1 MKTFRCIFCLGNFI
15 VRQAQEEI
23 EDHKDRLKL
32 HNGKRPKSDVRD
44 FKIDPRHKLP
54 KRLPLDKWNKT
65 QRIED
70 LLKKYNATK
79 KAKKNGKGTKKCRQ
93 SKSIS
98 LTYTKTPKIDNSR
111 LTPQQLSEQRYNK
124 SHAKRKREEKDKV
137 RALILVH
144 CSV

>member
-1 MKTFRCIFCLGNFI
+1 MKKIRCLFCLGNFI
-15 VRQAQEEI
+15 VRQAEEEI

-32 HNGKRPKSDVRD
+32 HNGKRPKTDVRD
-44 FKIDPRHKLP
+44 IKLDPRHKLP

-65 QRIED
+65 QLIED
-70 LLKKYNATK
+70 LLKKNNATK

-98 LTYTKTPKIDNSR
+98 LTYTETPKIDNSR
-111 LTPQQLSEQRYNK
+111 LTAQQLSKQRYDK
-124 SHAKRKREEKDKV
+124 SRAKTKSEEEDKV

-144 CSV
+144 CSM